1 MTIRSVVLLSAASPY
16 PRDSGKSVVLAGFLA
31 HFRRSMPETRIHYLH
46 VGRPLADL
54 TEFGD
59 IVVHELGRRR
69 RGELIANLVLGVPLR
84 RLSLQEAFT
93 ASRSV
98 QARLHAVL
106 ATLDADLEIVDTIR
120 MSQLTEDIPHRGRRV
135 LYLDDLFSER
145 YRRMLAVLDDD
156 DAGSHFDPLGQFTVH
171 VPGPL
176 RGLTQRRHFRR
187 ALLYLEQWLVA
198 RREVRAVQRV
208 ELSLLLNRAEVATLE
223 ERSGAAVMAIPPL
236 VAAPGR
242 SDTQWSGRPDFCF
255 VGMLSIA
262 HNDDGLSWF
271 LREGMP
277 ELLRLHPD
285 AVLHVIGRGAS
296 PQVVELAEAHG
307 EHVRL
312 HGYVEDLDALVGS
325 CCAMVNVLRFGSGV
339 KIKVLDALARGLPVV
354 TTEVGAEGIGESSP
368 GLVIASSAAEA
379 GRELARLTRPEARAA
394 AAGDAARIYAEHY
407 APQVAHAAYDAA
419 FGTTVSTPSP
429 TEGRAGAGS
438 AAGSRRSQP

>member
-1 MTIRSVVLLSAASPY
+1 VTVRSVVILSAATPY
-16 PRDSGKSVVLAGFLA
+16 PRDSGKSVVLAGFLD
-31 HFRRSMPETRIHYLH
+31 HFRRSVPETQIHYLH
-46 VGRPLADL
+46 VGRPLGDL
-54 TEFGD
+54 TDFGD

-69 RGELIANLVLGVPLR
+69 RHELIANLLFGLPLKG
-84 RLSLQEAFT
+84 LSLQEAFT

-98 QARLHAVL
+98 QARLRTVL

-120 MSQLTEDIPHRGRRV
+120 MSQLTEDLPHRGRRV

-156 DAGSHFDPLGQFTVH
+156 DVGSHFDPLGQFTVH

-176 RGLTQRRHFRR
+176 RGLTRRRHFRR
-187 ALLYLEQWLVA
+187 GLLLMERLLVA
-198 RREVRAVQRV
+198 RREVRAVGRV
-208 ELSLLLNRAEVATLE
+208 ELSLLLNRREAATLH

-236 VAAPGR
+236 IAPPAGR
-242 SDTQWSGRPDFCF
+242 ETQWSGRPEYCF

-271 LREGMP
+271 LRDGMP
-277 ELLRLHPD
+277 ELLRVHPD
-285 AVLHVIGRGAS
+285 AVLHIIGRGAS
-296 PQVVELAEAHG
+296 PHVVALAETYG
-307 EHVRL
+307 DNVRL
-312 HGYVEDLDALVGS
+312 HGYVQDLDALVGS

-368 GLVIASSAAEA
+368 GLLITGSAAEA
-379 GRELARLTRPEARAA
+379 GLALARLTDRAARAA
-394 AAGDAARIYAEHY
+394 AVRDATRIYTERY

-419 FGTTVSTPSP
+419 FGTAVATASHPAS
-429 TEGRAGAGS
+429 GS
-438 AAGSRRSQP
+438 ATTSRSGSSRPAR

>member
-1 MTIRSVVLLSAASPY
+1 VTVRTVVILSAATPY
-16 PRDSGKSVVLAGFLA
+16 PRDSGKSVVLAGILD
-31 HFRRSMPETRIHYLH
+31 HFRRSVPESQIHYLH
-46 VGRPLADL
+46 VGHPLEDV
-54 TEFGD
+54 TDFGD

-69 RGELIANLVLGVPLR
+69 RHELVANLVLGLPFR
-84 RLSLQEAFT
+84 GLSMQEAFT

-98 QARLHAVL
+98 QARLRTVL
-106 ATLDADLEIVDTIR
+106 ATLDADLEVVDTIR
-120 MSQLTEDIPHRGRRV
+120 MSQLTEGIPHRGRRV

-176 RGLTQRRHFRR
+176 RSLTQRRVFRR
-187 ALLYLEQWLVA
+187 GLLFLEQFLVA
-198 RREVRAVQRV
+198 RREVRAVRQV
-208 ELSLLLNRAEVATLE
+208 ELSLLLNRAEVATLR
-223 ERSGAAVMAIPPL
+223 ERSGAAVLDIPPL
-236 VAAPGR
+236 VTPPAARAAG
-242 SDTQWSGRPDFCF
+242 WSGRPDFCF

-271 LREGMP
+271 LRDGMP

-296 PQVVELAEAHG
+296 AQVLELARVHG
-307 EHVRL
+307 DSVRL

-354 TTEVGAEGIGESSP
+354 TTEVGAEGIGESSA
-368 GLVIASSAAEA
+368 GLVVTDSAGEA
-379 GRELARLTRPEARAA
+379 GRELARLTDPHARAVA
-394 AAGDAARIYAEHY
+394 ARDAARIHAERY
-407 APQVAHAAYDAA
+407 APEVVHAAYDVA
-419 FGTTVSTPSP
+419 FGTAVATSP
-429 TEGRAGAGS
+429 TTGGTARASSPWTSRSGR
-438 AAGSRRSQP
+438 

>member
-1 MTIRSVVLLSAASPY
+1 MTVRSIVLLSAATPY
-16 PRDSGKSVVLAGFLA
+16 PRDSGKSVVLAGILD
-31 HFRRSMPETRIHYLH
+31 HFRRSLPETQIHYLH
-46 VGRPLADL
+46 VGEPLEDTAD
-54 TEFGD
+54 FGD

-69 RGELIANLVLGVPLR
+69 PHELLANLVVGLPFKG
-84 RLSLQEAFT
+84 LSLQEAFT

-98 QARLHAVL
+98 QARLRTLL
-106 ATLDADLEIVDTIR
+106 ATLDADLEIIDTIR
-120 MSQLTEDIPHRGRRV
+120 MSQLTEEIPHRGRRV

-187 ALLYLEQWLVA
+187 GLLFMERVLVA
-198 RREVRAVQRV
+198 RREVRAARGV
-208 ELSLLLNRAEVATLE
+208 ELSLLLNRGEVATLQD
-223 ERSGAAVMAIPPL
+223 RSGAAVMAIPPL
-236 VAAPGR
+236 ITPPAR
-242 SDTQWSGRPDFCF
+242 SETTWSGRPEFCF

-271 LREGMP
+271 LRDGMP
-277 ELLRLHPD
+277 ELLRAHPD

-296 PQVVELAEAHG
+296 PHVVELAEVHG
-307 EHVRL
+307 DSVRL

-354 TTEVGAEGIGESSP
+354 TTDVGAEGIGESSP
-368 GLVIASSAAEA
+368 GLLITGSAAEA
-379 GRELARLTRPEARAA
+379 GLELARLTDPEARAVA
-394 AAGDAARIYAEHY
+394 ARDAARIYAERY
-407 APQVAHAAYDAA
+407 APDVVHAAYDAA
-419 FGTTVSTPSP
+419 FGTTVATSLHPTGGPSRTPS
-429 TEGRAGAGS
+429 R
-438 AAGSRRSQP
+438 AAGRPAR

>member
-1 MTIRSVVLLSAASPY
+1 MTVRSVVLLSAATPY
-16 PRDSGKSVVLAGFLA
+16 PRDSGKSVVLAGFLD
-31 HFRRSMPETRIHYLH
+31 HFRRRLPETRIHYLH
-46 VGRPLADL
+46 VGRPLADSA
-54 TEFGD
+54 EFGD
-59 IVVHELGRRR
+59 VVVHELGRRR
-69 RGELIANLVLGVPLR
+69 RRELVANLLLGVPFR
-84 RLSLQEAFT
+84 GLSLQEAFT

-156 DAGSHFDPLGQFTVH
+156 DAGAQFDPLGQFTAH

-176 RGLTQRRHFRR
+176 GGLTRRRHFRR

-208 ELSLLLNRAEVATLE
+208 ELSLLLNRSEVATLR

-236 VAAPGR
+236 VAPPGR
-242 SDTQWSGRPDFCF
+242 RETPWSGRPDFCF

-271 LREGMP
+271 LRDGMP

-296 PQVVELAEAHG
+296 PQVVELAQTHG

-312 HGYVEDLDALVGS
+312 HGYVGDLDALLGS

-354 TTEVGAEGIGESSP
+354 TTDVGAEGIGESSP
-368 GLVIASSAAEA
+368 GLVIAGSAAEA
-379 GRELARLTRPEARAA
+379 GRELARLAGPDARAV
-394 AAGDAARIYAEHY
+394 AAGDAARIYAERF

-419 FGTTVSTPSP
+419 FGTDVTAHTHSETRPGARVQ
-429 TEGRAGAGS
+429 GRTSGPGS
-438 AAGSRRSQP
+438 